1 MEECLCVV
9 SSVLK
14 AEIVDI
20 PLRLVNMALLCQDQ
34 MYMVGVLKVS
44 QVMWP

>member
-1 MEECLCVV
+1 MEECLCVF

-14 AEIVDI
+14 AEIVDMPVQI
-20 PLRLVNMALLCQDQ
+20 SEMALLCQVQ

-44 QVMWP
+44 QVIWP